1 VAQIVH
7 KNLPQGERVILME
20 DTPSAIPEV
29 EVPPSGKRVFSM
41 AYKRRIL
48 DKLDACSH
56 MGEKAALLR
65 REGLYASY
73 VTKWRRQL
81 AQNDPIPSAKKT
93 PARKARNKG
102 GRPRLSRAERE
113 ARPSGLSL
121 RVENERLKKELERA
135 NLAIAVQ
142 KNSASCW
149 RASPPRP
156 ATTPPTPSR
165 RATRDRLLRCGSL

>member
-1 VAQIVH
+1 MAQIVR

-65 REGLYASY
+65 GEGLYASY

-93 PARKARNKG
+93 PSRKARNKG

-135 NLAIAVQ
+135 NLAIAIQ
-142 KNSASCW
+142 KKLCELLESF
-149 RASPPRP
+149 SPP
-156 ATTPPTPSR
+156 TSNDPSN
-165 RATRDRLLRCGSL
+165 SKP